1 MKFMVNKNF
10 LYFVSWMVVCFLLM
24 STAYIIFVISLIALA
39 VIYGNKIMSFHLM
52 SKKVIYPKS
61 NHHKVNSMALING
74 IKSTKKEKIKATI
87 SSDTVAKINEYCQWA
102 SIKDIGFFIE
112 EAALFVFSK
121 DKEWK
126 DNQRI
131 IKRAKKQ
138 EAPVA

>member
-1 MKFMVNKNF
+1 
-10 LYFVSWMVVCFLLM
+10 MVVCFLLM
-24 STAYIIFVISLIALA
+24 STAYIICMFSLAALA
-39 VIYGNKIMSFHLM
+39 VIYGKKTMSFHCM
-52 SKKVIYPKS
+52 SKKVIYPSS
-61 NHHKVNSMALING
+61 NNHKVNSMAIING
-74 IKSTKKEKIKATI
+74 IKSTKKEKIKAAI

-102 SIKDIGFFIE
+102 NIEDVGFFLE

-138 EAPVA
+138 EEQVV

>member
-1 MKFMVNKNF
+1 MGFMVNKNF
-10 LYFVSWMVVCFLLM
+10 LYFVSGMVVCFLLM
-24 STAYIIFVISLIALA
+24 STTYIIFMFSLLTLA
-39 VIYGNKIMSFHLM
+39 VIYRKKIMSFHCL
-52 SKKVIYPKS
+52 SKRVIYSSS
-61 NHHKVNSMALING
+61 NNHKVNSMAIING
-74 IKSTKKEKIKATI
+74 IKSTKKEKIKAI
-87 SSDTVAKINEYCQWA
+87 MSSDTVAKINEYCQWA
-102 SIKDIGFFIE
+102 KIEDIGFFLE